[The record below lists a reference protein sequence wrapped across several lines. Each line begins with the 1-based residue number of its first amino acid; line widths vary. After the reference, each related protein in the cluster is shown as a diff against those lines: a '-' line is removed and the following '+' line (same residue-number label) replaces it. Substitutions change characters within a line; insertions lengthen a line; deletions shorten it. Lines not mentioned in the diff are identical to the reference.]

1 MLVAVA
7 AAGARPASAAVALSD
22 ARDSSAGPDISSVQA
37 ERIHD
42 GFRHRIE
49 AFSSFAR
56 SAAPCLQI
64 QAGLRRDGYEICGS
78 GDIVRTAD
86 GVIVGRARVA
96 RPSRS
101 SIGYSFASAAIG
113 SPSFYRWRAA
123 VLDDVCPGGVCDA
136 APDAGFVTYQR
147 QVTYDDWARK
157 LLHELRVPHCESNRI
172 AVVAWEAN
180 EGTSAVWNPL
190 ATTYGMPGDTKY
202 NSFGVRNYASGAQ
215 GLDATRLTIERGFT
229 MYGYGEIV
237 RRLARCA
244 APMKTARAIKR
255 SSWCAGCSG
264 GRYVTGLIRTVKR
277 NFAAYGGRSV
287 ATAL

>member
-1 MLVAVA
+1 VRGSATFRGLSVAVVSAMLVAVA

-22 ARDSSAGPDISSVQA
+22 ARDSSAGPDVSSVQA

-42 GFRHRIE
+42 GFRHRID
-49 AFSSFAR
+49 AFSPFAR

-86 GVIVGRARVA
+86 GVIVGRA
-96 RPSRS
+96 
-101 SIGYSFASAAIG
+101 
-113 SPSFYRWRAA
+113 SFYRWRVA

-147 QVTYDDWARK
+147 RVTYDDWARK
-157 LLHELRVPHCESNRI
+157 LLHELRVSHCESNRI

-202 NSFGVRNYASGAQ
+202 NSFGVRNYPSGAQ

-277 NFAAYGGRSV
+277 NFAAYGARSV